1 MTTKKNV
8 ARTALLSALFTA
20 LLVPCAFAKE
30 GMPIDLQT
38 AISKAFATHA
48 DIKKAEYYLDA
59 ARADYNAARESFG
72 PKVTFSHSSNRGG
85 YWKEQLNMSTGQYSK
100 QVRGSHTNGFN
111 LSVPIFNPSLIA
123 SEKRYK
129 AAYESKVLGEELAF
143 ITLKESV
150 SNAYYTLLAAIDSE
164 EVCQQSV
171 SALQDH
177 LKNVQAQYDV
187 GVVAKVD
194 LLRSEVELTSA
205 QQDLIKAENRHSI
218 AEARLNNMM
227 GIAQDTKLTPVEEL
241 KYKSY
246 DGKLPDC
253 ISHAML
259 HRLDLQQSRL
269 QVKSAEASLNAAKA
283 GWMPSVSG
291 SLSNSWSDDRW
302 PGDKGSNWGAGVN
315 VNMTVFDS
323 GVTKSNVA
331 SAKANLMTAK
341 ESYRQ
346 DTDNVELDV
355 RNCYNSLREAEKRI
369 ATTKLSVAK
378 AEEDYH
384 IAQVRYEA
392 GVGTNTDVLDAQVA
406 LVQARNNY
414 NSSLYDYNLAKASL
428 DTAMGVEARPG
439 DYKYL
444 TYGERYKA
452 TKAVYNAAVNT
463 TDSDKVL
470 KETVKAL
477 EKARTER
484 RKAASVARKAA
495 ETDKKADKKK

>member
-1 MTTKKNV
+1 MEMKKT

-20 LLVPCAFAKE
+20 LLVPGAFAEKSL
-30 GMPIDLQT
+30 PIDLQT
-38 AISKAFATHA
+38 AIDKAFKTHA
-48 DIKKAEYYLDA
+48 DIKKAEYALDA
-59 ARADYNAARESFG
+59 NRASYNAARESFG
-72 PKVTFSHSSNRGG
+72 PKVTFSHRFSRGG
-85 YWKEQLNMSTGQYSK
+85 YWEAQPVVGKQLGS
-100 QVRGSHTNGFN
+100 SHTNSFN
-111 LSVPIFNPSLIA
+111 LSVPLFDPGLNA
-123 SEKRYK
+123 AEKQAKARYQ
-129 AAYESKVLGEELAF
+129 SSVLGDELAF
-143 ITLKESV
+143 ITMKQEV
-150 SNAYYTLLAAIDSE
+150 SNAYYTLLAAIDSQQ
-164 EVCQQSV
+164 VCEQSV
-171 SALQDH
+171 VALQDH

-227 GIAQDTKLTPVEEL
+227 GIAQDTKLNPVEEL
-241 KYKSY
+241 GYTAYKEV
-246 DGKLPDC
+246 LPNC
-253 ISHAML
+253 INYAML

-269 QVKSAEASLNAAKA
+269 QVKAAEAALNGAKA

-291 SLSNSWSDDRW
+291 SLSNSWSDDKW
-302 PGDKGSNWGAGVN
+302 PGAEGSNWGVGVN
-315 VNMTVFDS
+315 LSMNVFDS

-331 SAKANLMTAK
+331 KAKANLMTAK

-355 RNCYNSLREAEKRI
+355 RNCYNTLREAEKRI
-369 ATTKLSVAK
+369 STTQVAVAK

-406 LVQARNNY
+406 LHQARNNF
-414 NSSLYDYNLAKASL
+414 NTSLYDYNLAKVAL
-428 DTAMGVEARPG
+428 DTAMGIEARPS

-452 TKAVYNAAVNT
+452 TKEVYNAAVEA
-463 TDSDKVL
+463 TDSDKTI

-477 EKARTER
+477 EKARAER
-484 RKAASVARKAA
+484 RKAASAG
-495 ETDKKADKKK
+495 KKLKEK

>member
-1 MTTKKNV
+1 MEMKKT
-8 ARTALLSALFTA
+8 ARTALLSALFTV
-20 LLVPCAFAKE
+20 LLAPGAFAEKSL
-30 GMPIDLQT
+30 PIDLQT
-38 AISKAFATHA
+38 AIDKAFKTHA
-48 DIKKAEYYLDA
+48 DIKIAEYSLDG

-72 PKVTFSHSSNRGG
+72 PKVTFSHNTNRGG
-85 YWKEQLNMSTGQYSK
+85 YWKEQPVTQGGAVVGYDKLNQT
-100 QVRGSHTNGFN
+100 RHTNTFN
-111 LSVPIFNPSLIA
+111 LSVPIFNPALNA
-123 SEKRYK
+123 AEKQAKARYQ
-129 AAYESKVLGEELAF
+129 SSVLGEELAF
-143 ITLKESV
+143 ITMKQTV
-150 SNAYYTLLAAIDSE
+150 SNAYYTLLAAIDAQQ
-164 EVCQQSV
+164 VCEKSV
-171 SALQDH
+171 AALQDH

-227 GIAQDTKLTPVEEL
+227 GIDQDTKLNPVEEL
-241 KYKSY
+241 GYTVYKEV
-246 DGKLPDC
+246 LPNC
-253 ISHAML
+253 ISYAML

-269 QVKSAEASLNAAKA
+269 QVKAAEAALNGAKA

-302 PGDKGSNWGAGVN
+302 PGTEGSNWGVSLGVN
-315 VNMTVFDS
+315 MNVFDS

-331 SAKANLMTAK
+331 KAKANLMVAK

-355 RNCYNSLREAEKRI
+355 RNCYNTLREAEKRI
-369 ATTKLSVAK
+369 STTQVAVAK

-406 LVQARNNY
+406 LHQARNNF
-414 NSSLYDYNLAKASL
+414 NTSLYDYNLAKVAL
-428 DTAMGVEARPG
+428 DTAMGIEARPS

-452 TKAVYNAAVNT
+452 TKAVYNAAVET
-463 TDSDKVL
+463 TDSDKTI
-470 KETVKAL
+470 KETVKTL
-477 EKARTER
+477 EKARAER
-484 RKAASVARKAA
+484 RKAASAA
-495 ETDKKADKKK
+495 KKKTE

>member
-1 MTTKKNV
+1 MEMKKT
-8 ARTALLSALFTA
+8 ARTALLSALFTV
-20 LLVPCAFAKE
+20 LLAPGAFAEKSL
-30 GMPIDLQT
+30 PIDLQT
-38 AISKAFATHA
+38 AIDKAFKTHA
-48 DIKKAEYYLDA
+48 DIKIAEYALDA
-59 ARADYNAARESFG
+59 DRASYNAARETFG
-72 PKVTFSHSSNRGG
+72 PKVTFSHKTTRGG
-85 YWKEQLNMSTGQYSK
+85 YWEAQPLVVDGHIVGYDKMNQTG
-100 QVRGSHTNGFN
+100 HTNRFI
-111 LSVPIFNPSLIA
+111 LSVPIFDPGLNA
-123 SEKRYK
+123 GEKQAKARYQI
-129 AAYESKVLGEELAF
+129 SVLGEELAF
-143 ITLKESV
+143 ITMKQTV
-150 SNAYYTLLAAIDSE
+150 SNAYYTLLAAIDAQQ
-164 EVCQQSV
+164 VCEKSV
-171 SALQDH
+171 AALQDH

-227 GIAQDTKLTPVEEL
+227 GIDQDTKLNPVEEL
-241 KYKSY
+241 EYTAYKEV
-246 DGKLPDC
+246 LPNC
-253 ISHAML
+253 INYAML

-269 QVKSAEASLNAAKA
+269 QVKAAEAALNGAKA

-302 PGDKGSNWGAGVN
+302 PGTEGSNWGVGVD
-315 VNMTVFDS
+315 VNMNVFDS

-331 SAKANLMTAK
+331 RAKANLMVAK

-355 RNCYNSLREAEKRI
+355 RNCYNTLREAEKRI
-369 ATTKLSVAK
+369 STTQVAVAK

-406 LVQARNNY
+406 LHQARNNF
-414 NSSLYDYNLAKASL
+414 NTSLYDYNLAKVAL
-428 DTAMGVEARPG
+428 DTAMGIEARPS
-439 DYKYL
+439 DYKYM

-452 TKAVYNAAVNT
+452 TKAVYNAAVEA
-463 TDSDKVL
+463 TDSDKTI

-477 EKARTER
+477 EKARAER
-484 RKAASVARKAA
+484 RKAASAEKRKT
-495 ETDKKADKKK
+495 E